1 MSFGIAFIVALIICS
16 VKAASMKTAVKKT
29 SAADYME
36 PGSFHLTKKRD
47 YYLYTTTQRVK
58 GEKMTALLAVAVAAA
73 EARLTAMVLA
83 VEVANSNRQTK
94 TPE

>member
-1 MSFGIAFIVALIICS
+1 
-16 VKAASMKTAVKKT
+16 MKTAVKKT

-58 GEKMTALLAVAVAAA
+58 REKMTALLAVAVAAA
-73 EARLTAMVLA
+73 EALTATVLA